1 MPYPFHVTSDEI
13 NSQRD
18 SDLPKVTQHIQWE
31 KRTRIQVSEPDLG
44 LLSAFLPLP
53 AQSCQP
59 SLLLNTLR
67 RICL

>member
-31 KRTRIQVSEPDLG
+31 KRTRIQVSEPDQVF
-44 LLSAFLPLP
+44 SPP
-53 AQSCQP
+53 SCP
-59 SLLLNTLR
+59 SLLSLVSPPYF
-67 RICL
+67 